1 MKSSKFNDREL
12 NMRNDSLFD
21 LICCF
26 PFFLN
31 RNNVEQQ
38 SGFEGGEML
47 ESKIFVRNEEKRRAV
62 YRPFL
67 RQCVRTQ
74 PNEQAATHGADKKE
88 ENLPSLSLPL
98 YSVPSSITSGTR
110 WGRWRYVEDRRRG
123 GQARWV
129 ASEQDTAGWRAVVRE
144 GAHRRVGQERV

>member
-1 MKSSKFNDREL
+1 MLEREIFI
-12 NMRNDSLFD
+12 RND
-21 LICCF
+21 
-26 PFFLN
+26 
-31 RNNVEQQ
+31 
-38 SGFEGGEML
+38 
-47 ESKIFVRNEEKRRAV
+47 EKRRPV

-88 ENLPSLSLPL
+88 ESSPSLSLLP
-98 YSVPSSITSGTR
+98 YFVPFSITSGTR

-129 ASEQDTAGWRAVVRE
+129 VSEQGTAGWKAVVRE

>member
-1 MKSSKFNDREL
+1 MFGSEIFI
-12 NMRNDSLFD
+12 RND
-21 LICCF
+21 
-26 PFFLN
+26 
-31 RNNVEQQ
+31 
-38 SGFEGGEML
+38 
-47 ESKIFVRNEEKRRAV
+47 EKRHPV

-88 ENLPSLSLPL
+88 EFSLSVASS
-98 YSVPSSITSGTR
+98 YFVPFSITSGTH

-129 ASEQDTAGWRAVVRE
+129 ASEQGTAGWRAVVRE

>member
-1 MKSSKFNDREL
+1 MLKSE
-12 NMRNDSLFD
+12 
-21 LICCF
+21 
-26 PFFLN
+26 
-31 RNNVEQQ
+31 
-38 SGFEGGEML
+38 
-47 ESKIFVRNEEKRRAV
+47 IFIRIEEKRRAV

-88 ENLPSLSLPL
+88 ESPPSLSLPL
-98 YSVPSSITSGTR
+98 YSFPSSITSGTR

-129 ASEQDTAGWRAVVRE
+129 ASEQDTAGWRAAVRE